1 VTEQDYFQDFMPGDV
16 CFGCGSEN
24 RQGLQIKSFW
34 QGDISICEWQPQTC
48 HQGWAGLTCGGVIAT
63 LVDCHCM
70 ATAMAHAIRSEGR
83 ELGSE
88 PHYRF
93 ATGSLAL
100 RFIKPTPVA
109 GLLVLHAR
117 VTDIKDERKYSLT
130 CEVLVDDEITVKAD
144 VVAFLVWRSDADNES
159 AFAGT

>member
-1 VTEQDYFQDFMPGDV
+1 VTEKRYFQDFMSGDV
-16 CFGCGSEN
+16 CFGCGSDN
-24 RQGLQIKSFW
+24 HQGLQIKSFW
-34 QGDISICEWQPQTC
+34 QGDTSVCEWQPRRH
-48 HQGWAGLTCGGVIAT
+48 HQGWAGLTCGGIIAT

-70 ATAMAHAIRSEGR
+70 ATAMAHAIRQEGR

-93 ATGSLAL
+93 ATGSLSL

-117 VTDIKDERKYSLT
+117 VTEIKDERKYSLS
-130 CEVLVDDEITVKAD
+130 CEVRVDDQITVKAD
-144 VVAFLVWRSDADNES
+144 VVAFLVWRSNDNNDS
-159 AFAGT
+159 AFAGV